1 MILAVVCISFLICL
15 LLGFPV
21 AIAMGIGGVAGL
33 LAEGSLPAVVMGQK
47 VFSATD
53 SFALLAI
60 PFFMLCGQ
68 LMEFTGVTDDLLNLS
83 KALVGHVRGGL
94 ACTITVAGALMAS
107 ITGSQNASA
116 AAIGS
121 ISIGAM
127 KKDGYEDG
135 FSVAVIASSGGL
147 GPIIPPSIIMVIY
160 CTTAG
165 NVSVGEMFMA
175 GVVPGILLA
184 LGYCI
189 IANIYARRRNMA
201 RTRFLGFL
209 NMLKAFVKAIPALLM
224 PVIMIGGI
232 LAGIVTATESAVI
245 ASVYGLIYGLIRR
258 KLNFKNLK
266 QALVNSVV
274 NTCGPMGIIM
284 LCSLMGYMLIR
295 QNLAVILQNFMAPF
309 AATPALFMIIMM
321 IMLLIAGM
329 FIDGTATL
337 LLLVPVLTPLVNTMG
352 IDPLHFAIVF
362 ILALQTGGLTPPVGV
377 LLFIVASIGHV
388 PLSKCVKP
396 VIPFVLIMLLVVLLI
411 IFVPD
416 IAIWLPSVT
425 AR

>member
-1 MILAVVCISFLICL
+1 MVLAIVCISFLICL
-15 LLGFPV
+15 LTGFPV
-21 AIAMGIGGVAGL
+21 AIAMGLGGVAGL
-33 LAEGSLPAVVMGQK
+33 IADGMSALVMGQK
-47 VFSATD
+47 VFVATD

-68 LMEFTGVTDDLLNLS
+68 LMEFTGVTDDLLKLS
-83 KALVGHVRGGL
+83 KALVGHLRGGL

-121 ISIGAM
+121 LSVDAM
-127 KKDGYEDG
+127 RKDGYEDG
-135 FSVAVIASSGGL
+135 FSVAVIAASGGL

-165 NVSVGEMFMA
+165 NVSVGQLFMA
-175 GVVPGILLA
+175 GVIPGILLA
-184 LGYCI
+184 IGYCI
-189 IANIYARRRNMA
+189 IANIYARRHNMIRVPFVGVRNAVM
-201 RTRFLGFL
+201 
-209 NMLKAFVKAIPALLM
+209 AFVNAIPALLM

-232 LAGIVTATESAVI
+232 LSGIVTATESAVI
-245 ASVYGLIYGLIRR
+245 ASIYGLIYGLIRR
-258 KLNFKNLK
+258 KLNLTNLK
-266 QALVNSVV
+266 QALVNSVI
-274 NTCGPMGIIM
+274 NTCGPMGIIA

-295 QNLAVILQNFMAPF
+295 QNLSTIMQNFMAPF
-309 AATPALFMIIMM
+309 ASNPAVFMLILM

-337 LLLVPVLTPLVNTMG
+337 LILVPVLTPMVNAMG
-352 IDPLHFAIVF
+352 IDPLQFAIVF

-377 LLFIVASIGHV
+377 LLFIVAGIGHV

-396 VIPFVLIMLLVVLLI
+396 VIPFVLVMLIVVMLC
-411 IFVPD
+411 IFFPG
-416 IAIWLPSVT
+416 IGTWLPSVSV
-425 AR
+425 A

>member
-1 MILAVVCISFLICL
+1 MILALVCVSFLACL

-33 LAEGSLPAVVMGQK
+33 IVDGTSAMVMGQK
-47 VFSATD
+47 VFVATD

-68 LMEFTGVTDDLLNLS
+68 LMEFTGVTDDLLKLAR
-83 KALVGHVRGGL
+83 ALVGHLRGGL

-121 ISIGAM
+121 LSVDAM
-127 KKDGYEDG
+127 RKDGYDDG

-165 NVSVGEMFMA
+165 NVSVGELFMA
-175 GVVPGILLA
+175 GVIPGILLA
-184 LGYCI
+184 VGYCS
-189 IANIYARRRNMA
+189 IANIYARRHNMS
-201 RTRFLGFL
+201 RTPFVGMK
-209 NMLKAFVKAIPALLM
+209 NAVMAFVNAIPALLM

-232 LAGIVTATESAVI
+232 LTGIVTATESAVI
-245 ASVYGLIYGLIRR
+245 ASIYGLIYGLIRR
-258 KLNFKNLK
+258 KLNLANLK
-266 QALVNSVV
+266 QALINSVI
-274 NTCGPMGIIM
+274 NTCGPMGIIA

-295 QNLAVILQNFMAPF
+295 QNLSVIMQNFMAPF
-309 AATPALFMIIMM
+309 ASNPAVFMLIMM
-321 IMLLIAGM
+321 VMLLIAGM

-337 LLLVPVLTPLVNTMG
+337 LLLVPVLTPLVSAMG
-352 IDPLHFAIVF
+352 INPLQFAIVF

-377 LLFIVASIGHV
+377 LLFIVAGIGHV

-396 VIPFVLIMLLVVLLI
+396 VIPFVLTMLIVVVLLI
-411 IFVPD
+411 FFPGLGT
-416 IAIWLPSVT
+416 WLPAITT
-425 AR
+425 A